1 MIREFDE
8 RNMAK
13 SRKVCESMAE
23 AASTSKRVLS
33 EREKLIL
40 DRWPKFEDGEC
51 VWFGDAYIDTDGD
64 ANKVRAIEFDDGCTD
79 LVGIESFHTGF
90 FAGERV
96 KRPAPKDSWER
107 LEEDA
112 GKEPCDYFGVECDDD
127 KGCSGCPHLREG
139 RDCTIALQA
148 DLIRRAKALAGV
160 EVGR

>member
-1 MIREFDE
+1 MTKEFDK
-8 RNMAK
+8 RNAAK
-13 SRKVCESMAE
+13 SRRVCEAMAE

-64 ANKVRAIEFDDGCTD
+64 ANKVRAIEFDEGCTD

-90 FAGERV
+90 FAGERA

-112 GKEPCDYFGVECDDD
+112 SKDTCVYFGGTRHFNCDECPADGANCFRLM
-127 KGCSGCPHLREG
+127 KS
-139 RDCTIALQA
+139 

-160 EVGR
+160 EVDE

>member
-1 MIREFDE
+1 MTASFDKK
-8 RNMAK
+8 NMAK

-64 ANKVRAIEFDDGCTD
+64 ANKVRAIEFDEGCTD

-112 GKEPCDYFGVECDDD
+112 AKSDCDYFGRDVSDCDR
-127 KGCSGCPHLREG
+127 CPARESTLSCG
-139 RDCTIALQA
+139 QSKSLDI
-148 DLIRRAKALAGV
+148 IRRAKALAGV
-160 EVGR
+160 EVDE

>member
-1 MIREFDE
+1 MTKEFDK
-8 RNMAK
+8 RNAAK

-64 ANKVRAIEFDDGCTD
+64 ANKVRAIEFDEGCTD
-79 LVGIESFHTGF
+79 LVGIEGFHTGF

-112 GKEPCDYFGVECDDD
+112 EFNDETGIVG
-127 KGCSGCPHLREG
+127 GNL
-139 RDCTIALQA
+139 
-148 DLIRRAKALAGV
+148 DLIRRAKALAEA